1 LVFNLKTIQGDT
13 MISAGIFGFTKFIS
27 ILFIGSLLA
36 LFAALTDYYMV
47 QYISDERKA
56 EKDASQWPSV
66 NGTVLSA
73 RLVSHGSIRYR
84 ADFPEISYSYEGGG
98 KVYKSKH
105 IAAGGE
111 MGGVGAQSVLDRY
124 PVASQVTVYYDP
136 QKPKNA
142 VLEKKSVTQKWLWVI
157 LIGVNILLCVAV
169 PIYLTIVMFK

>member
-1 LVFNLKTIQGDT
+1 MLATILNNLTYVFL
-13 MISAGIFGFTKFIS
+13 
-27 ILFIGSLLA
+27 ILFIGFLMFV
-36 LFAALTDYYMV
+36 FAAFMDYYMV
-47 QYISDERKA
+47 QYISDERRA

-84 ADFPEISYSYEGGG
+84 ADFPEISYSYEVGG

-124 PVASQVTVYYDP
+124 PVSSQVTVYYDP
-136 QKPKNA
+136 KNPKNA
-142 VLEKKSVTQKWLWVI
+142 VLEKKSVVQSWLWVI
-157 LIGVNILLCVAV
+157 LIFMNILLCIVV
-169 PIYLTIVMFK
+169 PVWITISLFK

>member
-1 LVFNLKTIQGDT
+1 
-13 MISAGIFGFTKFIS
+13 MISAGIFGFTNIII
-27 ILFIGSLLA
+27 ILFIGGLMA

-84 ADFPEISYSYEGGG
+84 ADFPEISYSYEVGG

-124 PVASQVTVYYDP
+124 PVSSQVTVYYDP
-136 QKPKNA
+136 KNPKDA
-142 VLEKKSVTQKWLWVI
+142 VLEKKSVVQSWLWVI
-157 LIGVNILLCVAV
+157 LIFMNILLCIVV
-169 PIYLTIVMFK
+169 PVWITLSFFHPK

>member
-1 LVFNLKTIQGDT
+1 
-13 MISAGIFGFTKFIS
+13 MISAGIFGFTNVIS
-27 ILFIGSLLA
+27 ILLIGGLLA

-66 NGTVLSA
+66 NGTVVSA

-84 ADFPEISYSYEGGG
+84 ADFPEISYSYEVGG

-111 MGGVGAQSVLDRY
+111 MGGVGAQGVLDRY
-124 PVASQVTVYYDP
+124 PVASQVTVFYDP
-136 QKPKNA
+136 QNPKKA

-157 LIGVNILLCVAV
+157 LIFTNILLCIVAPV
-169 PIYLTIVMFK
+169 WITMSIFHVK